1 MWKRFVFDREDWAE
15 VNARAFEEAQQRKTM
30 RQPAHVPKVVVSD
43 DVVEPD
49 QPALNEMGAK
59 ISPAH
64 ASATPSPLDLNT
76 TTSALAPGT
85 EFRFHHPQPFVG
97 RLATTDSK
105 MSLPKSSGPSKGGR
119 RRPKRKRDQ
128 SRPDIRRLPDF
139 EGDDPIEEE

>member
-1 MWKRFVFDREDWAE
+1 
-15 VNARAFEEAQQRKTM
+15 M

-43 DVVEPD
+43 DVVEPQESSAGAGETRAVRTEAPD
-49 QPALNEMGAK
+49 QPALDKMGAK

-76 TTSALAPGT
+76 TTSTLAPGT

-119 RRPKRKRDQ
+119 GRPKRKRDQ